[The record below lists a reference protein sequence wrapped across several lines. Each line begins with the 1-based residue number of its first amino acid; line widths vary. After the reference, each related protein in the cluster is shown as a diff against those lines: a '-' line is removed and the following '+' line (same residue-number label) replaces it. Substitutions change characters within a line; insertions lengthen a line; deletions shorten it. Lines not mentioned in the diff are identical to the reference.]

1 MTSHYLRCNVKSPF
15 KNVFQALKSE
25 FGDIY
30 AREFGKPGESLTGII
45 LGEHYFFRV
54 ENDAA
59 LLITL
64 EEVGNAETKVE
75 IISCAAGK
83 GLLGITYGAHDSY
96 VHTVE
101 DFLANSGFTV
111 EVEQEISYFDRNSLL
126 GRGTMKSS

>member
-15 KNVFQALKSE
+15 ENVFQALSAE

-30 AREFGKPGESLTGII
+30 ARKFGKSGESLKGVI

-64 EEVGNAETKVE
+64 EQASDNETKVE
-75 IISCAAGK
+75 IIACAAGK
-83 GLLGITYGAHDSY
+83 GLMGISYGAHDSY
-96 VHTVE
+96 VHSVE
-101 DFLANSGFTV
+101 DFLANSGFSI
-111 EVEQEISYFDRNSLL
+111 EVEKEISYFDRNSPLY
-126 GRGTMKSS
+126 

>member
-1 MTSHYLRCNVKSPF
+1 MTSHYLRCTVNGSF
-15 KNVFQALKSE
+15 ERAFQELAAE

-30 AREFGKPGESLTGII
+30 ARRFGTAGESLSGVI

-64 EEVGNAETKVE
+64 EEVSGVETRLE
-75 IISCAAGK
+75 IIACAAGK
-83 GLLGITYGAHDSY
+83 GLLGLSYGAHDSY

-101 DFLANSGFTV
+101 DFLTNSGLTV
-111 EVEQEISYFDRNSLL
+111 QVEQETSYF
-126 GRGTMKSS
+126 GRGGSLG

>member
-1 MTSHYLRCNVKSPF
+1 VNGSFEK
-15 KNVFQALKSE
+15 VFQELGAE

-30 AREFGKPGESLTGII
+30 ARKFGKAGESLAGVI

-64 EEVGNAETKVE
+64 EEVSGAETRLE
-75 IISCAAGK
+75 IIACAAGS
-83 GLLGITYGAHDSY
+83 GLLGFSYGAHDSY

-101 DFLANSGFTV
+101 DFLTKSGLTV
-111 EVEQEISYFDRNSLL
+111 KVEQETSYFGRSGSL
-126 GRGTMKSS
+126 G

>member
-15 KNVFQALKSE
+15 ENVFQALSAE

-30 AREFGKPGESLTGII
+30 ARKSGKSGESLKGVI

-64 EEVGNAETKVE
+64 EQASDNETKVE
-75 IISCAAGK
+75 IIACAAGK
-83 GLLGITYGAHDSY
+83 GLMGISYGAHDSY
-96 VHTVE
+96 VHRVE
-101 DFLANSGFTV
+101 DFLANSGFSI
-111 EVEQEISYFDRNSLL
+111 EVEKEISYFDRNSPLY
-126 GRGTMKSS
+126 

>member
-1 MTSHYLRCNVKSPF
+1 VTSHYLKCTVNCSF
-15 KNVFQALKSE
+15 EQVFRELGAE

-30 AREFGKPGESLTGII
+30 ARKFGKAGESLTGVI

-64 EEVGNAETKVE
+64 EEVTSTETRLE
-75 IISCAAGK
+75 IIACAAGS
-83 GLLGITYGAHDSY
+83 GLLGISYGAHDSY

-101 DFLANSGFTV
+101 DFLAKSGFAV
-111 EVEQEISYFDRNSLL
+111 QVEQETSYFNRNTPL
-126 GRGTMKSS
+126 G